1 MPMDRERPRIDRDL
15 RELLTYLRDTFR
27 DAASRIDDYLI
38 RNEPAPRG
46 RDTRDARDN
55 RGDNRGDRNANWGPR
70 DAARDEWRR
79 NDRPHDNARGNDRGD
94 HGAHNASWGDHDDA
108 PRGEGS
114 NSAIHEPLE
123 RLREEVRTISN
134 DAPQMDPSL
143 LRLHIEAITAETR
156 QLQGRAN
163 DPTDQEIAARIMRAL
178 TAIVSEHRPGHVYG
192 LARHHQTDWDEMARR
207 ARDEIRTRG
216 TEGAREP
223 SPGNE

>member
-27 DAASRIDDYLI
+27 DAASRIDDYLV

-46 RDTRDARDN
+46 RERPVYSTREA
-55 RGDNRGDRNANWGPR
+55 PR
-70 DAARDEWRR
+70 DAWR
-79 NDRPHDNARGNDRGD
+79 
-94 HGAHNASWGDHDDA
+94 DA
-108 PRGEGS
+108 PRDREAPRDHEPNAWS
-114 NSAIHEPLE
+114 NASADDDRAPRENAAPSAIHEPLE

-134 DAPQMDPSL
+134 DAPDMDPSL

-156 QLQGRAN
+156 QLQGRAA
-163 DPTDQEIAARIMRAL
+163 DPADQEIAARIMRAL

-207 ARDEIRTRG
+207 ARDEIRGRG
-216 TEGAREP
+216 GETAPAPVGPRED
-223 SPGNE
+223 